1 VTFMTARVK
10 VLLHAMFRDIAGK
23 REITQ
28 EVDSNFTLGDVL
40 IKLAKKYGRDFNEII
55 DPRTG
60 QISTDTLV
68 MLNGKSV
75 RQTDIKLNDKDI
87 VMITVPIVGG

>member
-1 VTFMTARVK
+1 MTAHVK
-10 VLLHAMFRDIAGK
+10 VLLHAMFKDIAGK

-28 EVDSNFTLGDVL
+28 EVDSNLTLGDV
-40 IKLAKKYGRDFNEII
+40 INKLAKKYGRDFKEII

-87 VMITVPIVGG
+87 IMITVPIGGG

>member
-1 VTFMTARVK
+1 MTAHVK
-10 VLLHAMFRDIAGK
+10 VLLHAMFKDIAGK

-28 EVDSNFTLGDVL
+28 EVDSNFTLGDV
-40 IKLAKKYGRDFNEII
+40 INKLAKKYGRDFKEII

-87 VMITVPIVGG
+87 VMITVPIGGG

>member
-1 VTFMTARVK
+1 MTAHVK
-10 VLLHAMFRDIAGK
+10 VLLHAMFKDIAGK

-28 EVDSNFTLGDVL
+28 EVDSDFTLGDIL
-40 IKLAKKYGRDFNEII
+40 SKLARKYDKDFNEII

-75 RQTDIKLNDKDI
+75 RQTDIKLQDQDI
-87 VMITVPIVGG
+87 IMITVPIGGG

>member
-1 VTFMTARVK
+1 MTAHVR
-10 VLLHAMFRDIAGK
+10 VLLHAMFKDIAGK

-28 EVDSNFTLGDVL
+28 EVNSSFTLGDIL
-40 IKLAKKYGRDFNEII
+40 KKLAKKYGRDFNEII
-55 DPRTG
+55 DPKTG

-75 RQTDIKLNDKDI
+75 RQTDIKLNDKDLI
-87 VMITVPIVGG
+87 MITVPIGGG

>member
-1 VTFMTARVK
+1 MTARVK
-10 VLLHAMFRDIAGK
+10 VLLHAMFKDIAGK

-28 EVDSNFTLGDVL
+28 QVNSNFTLGDIL
-40 IKLAKKYGRDFNEII
+40 NDLAEKYGRDFNDII

-75 RQTDIKLNDKDI
+75 RQTDIKLQDKDI
-87 VMITVPIVGG
+87 IMITVPIGGG

>member
-1 VTFMTARVK
+1 MTACVK
-10 VLLHAMFRDIAGK
+10 VLLHAMFKDIAGK

-28 EVDSNFTLGDVL
+28 EVSSNFTLGDVL
-40 IKLAKKYGRDFNEII
+40 NKLAKKYGRDFSEII

-60 QISTDTLV
+60 QIGTDTLV

-87 VMITVPIVGG
+87 IMITVPIGGG

>member
-1 VTFMTARVK
+1 MTVRVR
-10 VLLHAMFRDIAGK
+10 VLLHAMFKDIAGK

-28 EVDSNFTLGDVL
+28 EVDSNLTLGDVL
-40 IKLAKKYGRDFNEII
+40 KKLAKKYGKDFNEII

-75 RQTDIKLNDKDI
+75 RQTDIKLNDKDVI
-87 VMITVPIVGG
+87 MITVPIGGG

>member
-1 VTFMTARVK
+1 MTVHVK
-10 VLLHAMFRDIAGK
+10 VLLHAMFKDIAGK

-40 IKLAKKYGRDFNEII
+40 NELAKKYGRDFTEII
-55 DPRTG
+55 DVRTG

-87 VMITVPIVGG
+87 IMITVPIGGG

>member
-1 VTFMTARVK
+1 MTVHVK
-10 VLLHAMFRDIAGK
+10 VLLHAMFKDIAGK

-28 EVDSNFTLGDVL
+28 EVDSNLTLGDV
-40 IKLAKKYGRDFNEII
+40 INKLAKKYGRDFKEII

-87 VMITVPIVGG
+87 VMITVPIGGG

>member
-1 VTFMTARVK
+1 MTAHVK
-10 VLLHAMFRDIAGK
+10 VLLHAMFKDVAGK

-28 EVDSNFTLGDVL
+28 EVDSNLTLGDVL
-40 IKLAKKYGRDFNEII
+40 NRLAKKYGRDFNEII

-75 RQTDIKLNDKDI
+75 RQISIKLNDKDI
-87 VMITVPIVGG
+87 IMITVPIGGG

>member
-1 VTFMTARVK
+1 MTARVK
-10 VLLHAMFRDIAGK
+10 ILLHAMFKDIAGK

-28 EVDSNFTLGDVL
+28 EVDSNLTLGDAL
-40 IKLAKKYGRDFNEII
+40 KKLAKKYGRDFNDII

-87 VMITVPIVGG
+87 IMITVPIGGG